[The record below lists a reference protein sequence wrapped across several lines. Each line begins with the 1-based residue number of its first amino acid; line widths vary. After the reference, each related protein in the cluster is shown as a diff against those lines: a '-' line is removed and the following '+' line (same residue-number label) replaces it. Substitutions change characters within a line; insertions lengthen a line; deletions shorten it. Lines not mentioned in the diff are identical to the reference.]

1 MKSKKFLAPLFGLA
15 LAFGMSGCESA
26 PEGADVKVSTDYGSF
41 YIDLYDD
48 TPKHKENFLKL
59 AKEEFFNGTTFHR
72 VIKEFMIQGGDPNT
86 KDGSGPAGEGGPG
99 YELDREILP
108 QHFHKYGAVAAAR
121 TPDQANPTWKSSG
134 SQFYV
139 VVGKKW
145 TDEELN
151 AMEAQIP
158 QMIDQ
163 HVFGQWQADP
173 KNGWLQLINLE
184 NLQASNPDS
193 FAIVD
198 ARIKQEYGAFRSQ
211 WPMFK
216 LTPEQRELYKT
227 KGGTPFLDNMYTV
240 FGEVVGGME
249 VVDEISKVQTASMDA
264 PAKEIKMTIEVLD

>member
-1 MKSKKFLAPLFGLA
+1 MKRLTTPFFATALA
-15 LAFGMSGCESA
+15 LIALSGCESA
-26 PEGADVKVSTDYGSF
+26 PAGADVKVSTDYGNF

-59 AKEEFFNGTTFHR
+59 ANEEFFNGTTFHR
-72 VIKEFMIQGGDPNT
+72 TIKEFMIQGGDPNT

-108 QHFHKYGAVAAAR
+108 NHFHKYGAVAAAR

-145 TDEELN
+145 SDEELN

-158 QMIDQ
+158 QTIDQ
-163 HVFGQWQADP
+163 HVFSQWQANP
-173 KNGWLQLINLE
+173 QNGWLQLINMQA
-184 NLQASNPDS
+184 LQASNPDS

-198 ARIKQEYGAFRSQ
+198 ARVKQEFGAFRSQ
-211 WPMFK
+211 WPSFK
-216 LTPEQRELYKT
+216 LTPEQREIYKT
-227 KGGTPFLDNMYTV
+227 KGGTPFLDNTYTV

-249 VVDEISKVQTASMDA
+249 VVEEISKVQTAMQDA
-264 PAKEIKMTIEVLD
+264 PVKEIKMTIEVID